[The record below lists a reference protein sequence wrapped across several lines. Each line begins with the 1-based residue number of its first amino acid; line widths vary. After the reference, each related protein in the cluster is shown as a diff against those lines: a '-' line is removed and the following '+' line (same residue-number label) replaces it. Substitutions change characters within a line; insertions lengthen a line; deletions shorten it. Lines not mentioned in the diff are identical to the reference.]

1 MDRPDRKGA
10 NMKEFCKKNKP
21 IIFIAAIA
29 VFAIIIAVIAFSGKA
44 DDSIK
49 GTYQLVDASG
59 TGSEMFKTTV
69 GDATLEIK
77 ADNTGTLS
85 MFEQTTPVAVNTEDK
100 KISFD
105 GGENY
110 TAYTYEKGKLTVEGG
125 GYKAVFK
132 KR

>member
-1 MDRPDRKGA
+1 
-10 NMKEFCKKNKP
+10 MKDFFKKNKP
-21 IIFIAAIA
+21 IIFIVAIA
-29 VFAIIIAVIAFSGKA
+29 VFAIIVAIIAFSGKT
-44 DDSIK
+44 DDPTLK
-49 GTYQLVDASG
+49 GTYKLVDASG
-59 TGSEMFKTTV
+59 AGSEMFKATV

-77 ADNTGTLS
+77 ADNTGELR
-85 MFEQTTPVAVNTEDK
+85 MFDQTTPVAVNPDDK

-110 TAYTYEKGKLTVEGG
+110 TSYTFEKGKLTVEGG

>member
-1 MDRPDRKGA
+1 
-10 NMKEFCKKNKP
+10 MKEFFKKNKS
-21 IIFIAAIA
+21 IIFIIVIA
-29 VFAIIIAVIAFSGKA
+29 VFAIVVAVIAFSGKT
-44 DDSIK
+44 DDPTIK
-49 GTYQLVDASG
+49 GTYKLVDASG
-59 TGSEMFKTTV
+59 AGSEMFKATV

-77 ADNTGTLS
+77 ADNTGELR
-85 MFEQTTPVAVNTEDK
+85 MFDQTTPVAVNPDDK

-110 TAYTYEKGKLTVEGG
+110 TAYTFEKGKLTVEGG